1 MKNPWHVA
9 WQTSPLQRVWPM
21 VHQPR
26 SPGRWARERPMQWV
40 AHQIELKMQQVFW
53 ESHPAS
59 TTPHRYHPTWYFS
72 QWWPILHQV
81 PGAPWKKCNTECAK
95 ATAAVSRFLCWQA
108 TSLAEKRAATL
119 ASQKLSGRW
128 PKPFG
133 AKRCWWELIAR
144 SLDWKICLIF
154 KTQII
159 PNPSLPPWCKWLLQ
173 GNTWQLWPPWYLYI
187 TLWRWQIWPHKSSEI
202 FNINTCNPETQ
213 ILQMLAEKQLKHSD
227 LNGKGGAPL
236 PTLLTKQGWSLP
248 SQVRLTAARYPI
260 DPSFPLPDEI
270 YHHM

>member
-144 SLDWKICLIF
+144 SLDWKNLSDFQDPNHPKSQPSSLMRVAASREHLAIVAAMVSLYHPLEMTNMA
-154 KTQII
+154 TQV
-159 PNPSLPPWCKWLLQ
+159 K
-173 GNTWQLWPPWYLYI
+173 
-187 TLWRWQIWPHKSSEI
+187 R
-202 FNINTCNPETQ
+202 
-213 ILQMLAEKQLKHSD
+213 D
-227 LNGKGGAPL
+227 L
-236 PTLLTKQGWSLP
+236 
-248 SQVRLTAARYPI
+248 
-260 DPSFPLPDEI
+260 
-270 YHHM
+270 